1 MRLCREVAIKNMTD
15 HLLALGL
22 SEHGLVAHDERTML
36 DSEVSRQFGL
46 LQLDA
51 RAEGFELVAA
61 SSYRSYASQLTI
73 FNAKWR
79 GERPVLDD
87 ADRPL
92 SRASYSDE
100 QWLHRILRFSALP
113 GTSRH
118 HWGTDLDVFDPTLL
132 PEDQKLALTPS
143 EYGDSGYFSAL
154 TQWLDQAIASGQSRG
169 FERPYDADR
178 GGVSIEPWHLSY
190 LPRAT
195 QLRGHQSPEALREL
209 WDQSPHLRPAGFEL
223 LSQCLDEIFDRY
235 VL

>member
-1 MRLCREVAIKNMTD
+1 MDWWPTTSARRWTPKYHDSSGCFSLTPGLKALSWSLLPAI
-15 HLLALGL
+15 AL
-22 SEHGLVAHDERTML
+22 TP
-36 DSEVSRQFGL
+36 
-46 LQLDA
+46 
-51 RAEGFELVAA
+51 
-61 SSYRSYASQLTI
+61 SQLTI

-92 SRASYSDE
+92 SRELYSDE

-209 WDQSPHLRPAGFEL
+209 WDQSPHLRPEGFEL

>member
-1 MRLCREVAIKNMTD
+1 MA
-15 HLLALGL
+15 
-22 SEHGLVAHDERTML
+22 
-36 DSEVSRQFGL
+36 
-46 LQLDA
+46 
-51 RAEGFELVAA
+51 
-61 SSYRSYASQLTI
+61 
-73 FNAKWR
+73 

-92 SRASYSDE
+92 SRESYSDE

-154 TQWLDQAIASGQSRG
+154 TQWLDQAL
-169 FERPYDADR
+169 PADNR
-178 GGVSIEPWHLSY
+178 EALSDPMTLTAGGVDRTVALE
-190 LPRAT
+190 LPAEGDPAAR
-195 QLRGHQSPEALREL
+195 SSVSEALREL
-209 WDQSPHLRPAGFEL
+209 WDQSPHLRPEGFEL

>member
-1 MRLCREVAIKNMTD
+1 MTD
-15 HLLALGL
+15 YLLALGL
-22 SEHGLVAHDERTML
+22 SEHGLVAHDECTIL
-36 DSEVSRQFGL
+36 DSDTSRQFGL
-46 LQLDA
+46 LQGDA

-79 GERPVLDD
+79 GQRPVLDD

-92 SRASYSDE
+92 SRDSYSDE

-113 GTSRH
+113 GASRH

-132 PEDQKLALTPS
+132 PKGQTLALTPS

-154 TQWLDQAIASGQSRG
+154 TQWLDHAIANGQSRG

-178 GGVSIEPWHLSY
+178 GGVAIEPWHLSY
-190 LPRAT
+190 LPRAS
-195 QLRGHQSPEALREL
+195 QLRVHQSPEALLDL
-209 WDQSPHLRPAGFEL
+209 WDQSPHLRPEGFEL
-223 LSQCLDEIFDRY
+223 LSQCLGEIFARY

>member
-1 MRLCREVAIKNMTD
+1 M
-15 HLLALGL
+15 
-22 SEHGLVAHDERTML
+22 
-36 DSEVSRQFGL
+36 
-46 LQLDA
+46 
-51 RAEGFELVAA
+51 
-61 SSYRSYASQLTI
+61 
-73 FNAKWR
+73 
-79 GERPVLDD
+79 LDD

-92 SRASYSDE
+92 SRELYSDE

-154 TQWLDQAIASGQSRG
+154 TQWLNQAIASGQSRG

-195 QLRGHQSPEALREL
+195 QLRGHQSPETLREL
-209 WDQSPHLRPAGFEL
+209 WDQSPHLRPEGFEL
-223 LSQCLDEIFDRY
+223 LSRCLEEIFVRY
-235 VL
+235 VQ

>member
-1 MRLCREVAIKNMTD
+1 MTD
-15 HLLALGL
+15 QLLALGL
-22 SEHGLVAHDERTML
+22 SEHGLVAHDERTIL

-46 LQLDA
+46 LQRDA

-61 SSYRSYASQLTI
+61 SSYRPYASQLTI

-79 GERPVLDD
+79 GDRPVLDD

-113 GTSRH
+113 GASRH

-132 PEDQKLALTPS
+132 PKGQTLALMPS

-154 TQWLDQAIASGQSRG
+154 TQWLDHAIANGQSRG

-178 GGVSIEPWHLSY
+178 GGVAIEPWHLSY
-190 LPRAT
+190 HPRAE
-195 QLRGHQSPEALREL
+195 QLRQYQSPEALLGL
-209 WDQSPHLRPAGFEL
+209 WSHSPHLRPEGYEL
-223 LSQCLDEIFDRY
+223 LSQCLSEIFARY

>member
-1 MRLCREVAIKNMTD
+1 MTD
-15 HLLALGL
+15 QLLALEL
-22 SEHGLVAHDERTML
+22 SEHGLVAHDERTIL

-46 LQLDA
+46 LQRDA

-61 SSYRSYASQLTI
+61 SSYRPYASQLPI

-79 GERPVLDD
+79 GDRPVLDD

-113 GTSRH
+113 GASRH

-132 PEDQKLALTPS
+132 PKGPTLALTPR

-154 TQWLDQAIASGQSRG
+154 TQWLDHAIANGQSRG

-178 GGVSIEPWHLSY
+178 GGVAIEPWHLSY
-190 LPRAT
+190 LPRAS
-195 QLRGHQSPEALREL
+195 QLRVHQSPEALLDL
-209 WDQSPHLRPAGFEL
+209 WDQSPHLRPEGFEL
-223 LSQCLDEIFDRY
+223 LSQCLGEIFARY

>member
-1 MRLCREVAIKNMTD
+1 MLCGEVSIRIMTD
-15 HLLALGL
+15 QLLALGL
-22 SEHGLVAHDERTML
+22 SEHGLVAHDERTIL

-46 LQLDA
+46 LQRDA

-61 SSYRSYASQLTI
+61 SSYRPYGSQLTI

-79 GERPVLDD
+79 GDRPVLDD

-92 SRASYSDE
+92 SRESFSDE

-113 GTSRH
+113 GASRH

-132 PEDQKLALTPS
+132 PKGQTLALTPS

-154 TQWLDQAIASGQSRG
+154 TQWLDHVIANGQSRG

-178 GGVSIEPWHLSY
+178 GGVAIEPWHLSY
-190 LPRAT
+190 VPRAS
-195 QLRGHQSPEALREL
+195 QLRVHQSPEALLDL
-209 WDQSPHLRPAGFEL
+209 WDQSPHLRPEGFEL
-223 LSQCLDEIFDRY
+223 LSQCLGEIFARY

>member
-1 MRLCREVAIKNMTD
+1 MQLCREVAIRNMTD
-15 HLLALGL
+15 QLLALGL
-22 SEHGLVAHDERTML
+22 SEHGLVAHDERTRL
-36 DSEVSRQFGL
+36 DSEVSRQFRL
-46 LQLDA
+46 LQRDA
-51 RAEGFELVAA
+51 RAEGFELIAA

-87 ADRPL
+87 GDRAL
-92 SRASYSDE
+92 SRELYSDE

-132 PEDQKLALTPS
+132 PEGQKLALTPS
-143 EYGDSGYFSAL
+143 EYSDSGYFSAL
-154 TQWLDQAIASGQSRG
+154 THWLDQAIANGQSRG

-190 LPRAT
+190 LPRAI
-195 QLRGHQSPEALREL
+195 QLRAHQSPEALLDL
-209 WDQSPHLRPAGFEL
+209 WDQSPQLRPEGFAL
-223 LSQCLDEIFDRY
+223 LSRCLDEIFARY

>member
-1 MRLCREVAIKNMTD
+1 MTD
-15 HLLALGL
+15 QLLALGL
-22 SEHGLVAHDERTML
+22 SERGMVAHDECTTL
-36 DSEVSRQFGL
+36 DFGVSRQFGL
-46 LQLDA
+46 LQRDA
-51 RAEGFELVAA
+51 KAEGFELVAA

-87 ADRPL
+87 ADRSL
-92 SRASYSDE
+92 SRELYSDE

-132 PEDQKLALTPS
+132 PKGQKLLLTPS
-143 EYGDSGYFSAL
+143 EFGDSGYFSAL
-154 TQWLDQAIASGQSRG
+154 TQWLDQAIAGGQSRG

-190 LPRAT
+190 LPRAS
-195 QLRGHQSPEALREL
+195 QLRGHQSPEALLDL
-209 WDQSPHLRPAGFEL
+209 WDHSPKLRPEGFEL
-223 LSQCLDEIFDRY
+223 LSQCLEEIFARY

>member
-1 MRLCREVAIKNMTD
+1 MTD
-15 HLLALGL
+15 PLLALGL
-22 SEHGLVAHDERTML
+22 SEYGLVAHDERTTL
-36 DSEVSRQFGL
+36 DSDVSRQFEL
-46 LQLDA
+46 LQRDA

-87 ADRPL
+87 DDRPL
-92 SRASYSDE
+92 SRESYSDE

-132 PEDQKLALTPS
+132 PKGQTLALTPS
-143 EYGDSGYFSAL
+143 EYASSGYFSAL
-154 TQWLDQAIASGQSRG
+154 TQWLDHAIANGQSRG
-169 FERPYDADR
+169 FVRPYDADR
-178 GGVSIEPWHLSY
+178 GGVALEPWHLSY
-190 LPRAT
+190 LPRAS
-195 QLRGHQSPEALREL
+195 QLRVHQSPEALREL
-209 WDQSPHLRPAGFEL
+209 WDQSPHLRPEGYEL
-223 LSQCLDEIFDRY
+223 ISQCLAEIFARY